1 MIQSTRGIVLK
12 YVPYSETSIIVK
24 IFTENF
30 GLQSFIIK
38 GVGSKKSGSK
48 LAIFQPLNL
57 VEFAVNHNENKSIHY
72 LKDPNL
78 SFHYQSIPLDLNK
91 RSILFFLVELLYK
104 TLKEE
109 AEDKPL
115 FEWLFNTLTWFD
127 LSEKN
132 ILNFHLIFMIQLSRF
147 LGFSPKD
154 KHKRENY
161 FFDII
166 EGEFTDQ
173 QPSHPQYISGNNAKQ
188 LLALYNCSFEE
199 SDHIKISNSDRRKI
213 LDLLV
218 SFYQIHMPGFG
229 EMKSLEVLK
238 VIT

>member
-12 YVPYSETSIIVK
+12 YYPYSETSIIVK

-38 GVGSKKSGSK
+38 GIGSKKSGSK

-72 LKDPNL
+72 LKDPCLAYN
-78 SFHYQSIPLDLNK
+78 YQTFSIDLNK
-91 RSILFFLVELLYK
+91 RSILFFLAELLFK
-104 TLKEE
+104 TIREE
-109 AEDKPL
+109 SPDKPL

-132 ILNFHLIFMIQLSRF
+132 ILNFHLIFMIQLCRF

-154 KHKRENY
+154 KHRRENY
-161 FFDII
+161 FFDVL

-173 QPSHPQYISGNNAKQ
+173 QPSHPQYIGGNNAKQ
-188 LLALYNCSFEE
+188 LFKLYSCSFE
-199 SDHIKISNSDRRKI
+199 NSDSVNINTADRRRLI
-213 LDLLV
+213 DLLV
-218 SFYQIHMPGFG
+218 SFYQLHMPGFG